1 MLNGTFS
8 CQFARNSL
16 TPLRLEAVTL
26 VRKNSPGMSTLS
38 CSHSLLAR
46 SKMGEDNV
54 WNQMLELFARDAR
67 SRTLQDCLQE
77 ADVCKVALS

>member
-1 MLNGTFS
+1 MPVCTQLSDALETRSSDTGEEKL
-8 CQFARNSL
+8 ARN
-16 TPLRLEAVTL
+16 E
-26 VRKNSPGMSTLS
+26 
-38 CSHSLLAR
+38 HSVVLAQLAG
-46 SKMGEDNV
+46 SFEDGEDNV